1 MRVERAAGEADV
13 DRSVVAEPSHELLT
27 AAEHA
32 DGQAAAEAL
41 PVGDQVGLDAEIL
54 LRAAEGEPEADEDLI
69 EDQDDMAFAA
79 DGPQSLEPIGVRL
92 AVEMG
97 GPCTVDQRRIRRR
110 IRIRMQGL

>member
-13 DRSVVAEPSHELLT
+13 DRPVVAEAFHELLA

-41 PVGDQVGLDAEIL
+41 AVGDQVGLDAEIL
-54 LRAAEGEPEADEDLI
+54 LRAAESEPEADEDLI
-69 EDQDDMAFAA
+69 EDQDDMALAA

-92 AVEMG
+92 AVEMRVA
-97 GPCTVDQRRIRRR
+97 CAVDQRRI
-110 IRIRMQGL
+110 